1 MRLKLIFFGDAGV
14 DVAASSY
21 MQPSQEGFHIEKE
34 KKWGEGVS
42 LDCASLY
49 WYLTCADP
57 WRKLDLSGGILIEI
71 FDSIYG
77 VSQETE
83 DIHYPEH
90 AIVVSGIESWGKIHD
105 KGIYVFVKVWH
116 LLVP

>member
-1 MRLKLIFFGDAGV
+1 MRLKLVFFGDAGV

-21 MQPSQEGFHIEKE
+21 MQPLQEGFHIEKE

-57 WRKLDLSGGILIEI
+57 WRKLDLGGGILIEI

-77 VSQETE
+77 VSRETE
-83 DIHYPEH
+83 VIHFPEH
-90 AIVVSGIESWGKIHD
+90 AIVVSGIESWGEIHN
-105 KGIYVFVKVWH
+105 KGVDVFVKEFGIF
-116 LLVP
+116 